1 MDITS
6 IAASE
11 RPVEINHPGTGE
23 PIGLRVTL
31 RPESDPAVEAVRR
44 KWLNEKLQRRSGRMT
59 AERLEEL
66 QLALISAAATGW
78 EWDGE
83 LTFNG
88 DKPEFNPA
96 NLRKVLRAL
105 PWVKSQLD
113 EALGDEAAF
122 FQKSEPS

>member
-23 PIGLRVTL
+23 PIGLTVTL
-31 RPESDPAVEAVRR
+31 RPESDPEVEAVRR

-59 AERLEEL
+59 AERLEEV
-66 QLALISAAATGW
+66 QITLITAAVTGW
-78 EWDGE
+78 DWAGD
-83 LTFNG
+83 LTFK
-88 DKPEFNPA
+88 DEKPEFTPA
-96 NLRKVLRAL
+96 NLRKVLREL
-105 PWVKSQLD
+105 PWVKAQLD

-122 FQKSEPS
+122 FQNSEPS